1 MAVLVIA
8 EHDNTSIKTST
19 LNTVSAALQC
29 GSEVHVLIAGHQCDA
44 AALAASKVSGVSRV
58 LVADASQFANGLA
71 ENVAEQAL
79 AIAGNYSHILTPASA
94 YGKNILPRVAARL
107 DVGQI
112 SEIIRIES
120 PNIFDRFIY
129 AGNAIATVQS
139 SDPVKVLTVR
149 TTCFAAAGNDGAA
162 AIEKVPVV
170 TGFDKVRFIS
180 REIATSDR
188 PELTSAK
195 IVVAGGHGFDSADD
209 FKLLEQ
215 LADKLGAALGATRSA
230 VDAGFAPNDLQIGQ
244 TGKIIAPDLYI
255 GIGLSGAVQHI
266 AGIKGSKTIV
276 AINQDVDAPIF
287 LVSDYG
293 IVGDLY
299 ELVPQLI
306 ASLDG

>member
-8 EHDNTSIKTST
+8 EHDNASIKAST

-29 GSEVHVLIAGHQCDA
+29 GGEVHVLIAGYQCDA
-44 AALAASKVSGVSRV
+44 ATQAAVKVSGVSKV

-71 ENVAEQAL
+71 ENIAEQAL
-79 AIAGNYSHILTPASA
+79 AIAESYSHILAPASA

-120 PNIFDRFIY
+120 PDTFDRSIY
-129 AGNAIATVQS
+129 AGDAVVTVRSTDQI
-139 SDPVKVLTVR
+139 KVITVR
-149 TTCFAAAGNDGAA
+149 TTCFVPAQAGGNAGVENISAVA
-162 AIEKVPVV
+162 
-170 TGFDKVRFIS
+170 GFDKVRFVS

-195 IVVAGGHGFDSADD
+195 VVVAGGHGFDSADD

-215 LADKLGAALGATRSA
+215 LADKLGAALGATRAA
-230 VDAGFAPNDLQIGQ
+230 VDAGYASNDLQIGQ

-255 GIGLSGAVQHI
+255 CIGISGAVQHI

-276 AINQDVDAPIF
+276 AINQDADAPIF

-293 IVGDLY
+293 IVGDLH